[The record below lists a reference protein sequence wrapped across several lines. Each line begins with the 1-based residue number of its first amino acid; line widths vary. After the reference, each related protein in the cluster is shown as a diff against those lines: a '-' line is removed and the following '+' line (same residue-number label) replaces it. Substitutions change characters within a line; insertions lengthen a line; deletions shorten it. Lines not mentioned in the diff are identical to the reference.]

1 MTRPKRRPTVSHVH
15 NGLVKVESYGPFG
28 WFLALTAGLPRSGM
42 TSSRLELRDGPNGE
56 RWTRHLRPGRVN
68 TAVSWKDENENENEN
83 CRLVERLGPVL
94 MHFHT
99 AVKSQQTQLRLDHV
113 TIGPFMLPRALI
125 AIEADAAV
133 VDNDHLQTVVEMRL
147 LGGYVGKLAYTAILL
162 TEEDN

>member
-15 NGLVKVESYGPFG
+15 NGLVKVESSGPFG

-68 TAVSWKDENENENEN
+68 TAVSWKDENEN

-99 AVKSQQTQLRLDHV
+99 AVKRQQTQLRLDHV